1 MQRTLMSG
9 KIHRARLTGCELDY
23 EGSMEID
30 LDYLDAAGILPYEKI
45 LVVNR
50 ENASRLETYA
60 IPGARGSKVFCL
72 NGPAAKLGSVGD
84 CVTIIAFALFTLEE
98 ARNLNPPVIVL
109 DEKNNIIMRKGSPL
123 S

>member
-1 MQRTLMSG
+1 MQKIMMSG

-30 LDYLDAAGILPYEKI
+30 LDLLDAAGILPYEKI

-50 ENASRLETYA
+50 ENASRIETYA

-72 NGPAAKLGSVGD
+72 NGPAPKLGRVGD
-84 CVTIIAFALFTLEE
+84 CVTIISFSLFDPEE
-98 ARNLNPPVIVL
+98 ARNLAPPVIVL
-109 DEKNNIIMRKGSPL
+109 DADNNIIMRKGPKII
-123 S
+123 